1 MGFTYEQLIF
11 KSTPFFCHI
20 CTFFSCPKVVKS
32 ATIPLLKVQFFKH
45 PFSLYSKYTEFQTHL
60 QRNYQKVTFLMFEV
74 LLGINF
80 MYSCYKI
87 SYQVVLCSKFN
98 ITDLSVLSGS
108 SLLLQYYTTLSFV
121 LNTKNY

>member
-1 MGFTYEQLIF
+1 
-11 KSTPFFCHI
+11 
-20 CTFFSCPKVVKS
+20 
-32 ATIPLLKVQFFKH
+32 
-45 PFSLYSKYTEFQTHL
+45 
-60 QRNYQKVTFLMFEV
+60 MFEV